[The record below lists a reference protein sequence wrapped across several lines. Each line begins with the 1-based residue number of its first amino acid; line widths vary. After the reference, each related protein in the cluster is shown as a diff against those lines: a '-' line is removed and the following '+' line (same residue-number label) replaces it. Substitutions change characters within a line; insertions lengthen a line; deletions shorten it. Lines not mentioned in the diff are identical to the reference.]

1 MKVDKLTIEEKE
13 KLLMEKSKL
22 QCELSLVKDIVSF
35 GGYSVVLVKSDR
47 NGEVPL
53 NFKACQNS
61 ANDEFHRNLAS
72 IAAMS
77 IQTNIEAR
85 LQVLESM
92 CVSTTHNL
100 KTCGLAK
107 AQVD

>member
-13 KLLMEKSKL
+13 KILMEKSKL
-22 QCELSLVKDIVSF
+22 QGELSLVKDIVSL

-72 IAAMS
+72 LAAMI
-77 IQTNIEAR
+77 IQTKIEAR
-85 LQVLESM
+85 LRVLERM
-92 CVSTTHNL
+92 GV
-100 KTCGLAK
+100 
-107 AQVD
+107 

>member
-22 QCELSLVKDIVSF
+22 QGELSLVKDIVSL

-53 NFKACQNS
+53 NFKACHNS

-72 IAAMS
+72 LAAMS

-85 LQVLESM
+85 LQVIESM
-92 CVSTTHNL
+92 L
-100 KTCGLAK
+100 E
-107 AQVD
+107 

>member
-1 MKVDKLTIEEKE
+1 MFWYPCARVMKVDKLTIEEKK
-13 KLLMEKSKL
+13 KLLIEKAKL
-22 QCELSLVKDIVSF
+22 QGELSLVKDIVSF

-72 IAAMS
+72 LAAMS

-85 LQVLESM
+85 LHVIESI
-92 CVSTTHNL
+92 V
-100 KTCGLAK
+100 
-107 AQVD
+107 V

>member
-1 MKVDKLTIEEKE
+1 MFWYPCARVMKVDKLTIEENE

-22 QCELSLVKDIVSF
+22 QVELSLVKDIVSF

-72 IAAMS
+72 LAAMS

-85 LQVLESM
+85 LQVLESI
-92 CVSTTHNL
+92 CV
-100 KTCGLAK
+100 
-107 AQVD
+107 

>member
-1 MKVDKLTIEEKE
+1 MSLLQTLVMEADNITIEEKK
-13 KLLMEKSKL
+13 KLLIEKAKL
-22 QCELSLVKDIVSF
+22 QGELSLVKDIVSF
-35 GGYSVVLVKSDR
+35 GGYSVVLVKSDL

-72 IAAMS
+72 LTAMS
-77 IQTNIEAR
+77 IQTEIESR

-92 CVSTTHNL
+92 GV
-100 KTCGLAK
+100 
-107 AQVD
+107 

>member
-1 MKVDKLTIEEKE
+1 MSLLQTLIMKADNITIEEKK
-13 KLLMEKSKL
+13 KLLMEKAKL
-22 QCELSLVKDIVSF
+22 QGELSLVKDIVSF

-61 ANDEFHRNLAS
+61 SNDEFHRNLAS

-77 IQTNIEAR
+77 IQTEIESR
-85 LQVLESM
+85 LQFLESIG
-92 CVSTTHNL
+92 V
-100 KTCGLAK
+100 
-107 AQVD
+107 

>member
-22 QCELSLVKDIVSF
+22 HGELSLVKDIVSF

-72 IAAMS
+72 LAAMS
-77 IQTNIEAR
+77 IQTNIEDR

-92 CVSTTHNL
+92 GV
-100 KTCGLAK
+100 
-107 AQVD
+107 

>member
-1 MKVDKLTIEEKE
+1 MKSDNITIEEKK
-13 KLLMEKSKL
+13 KLLIEKAKL
-22 QCELSLVKDIVSF
+22 QGELSLVKDIVSF

-77 IQTNIEAR
+77 IQTSIEDR
-85 LQVLESM
+85 LHVLERIG
-92 CVSTTHNL
+92 V
-100 KTCGLAK
+100 
-107 AQVD
+107 

>member
-72 IAAMS
+72 LAAMS
-77 IQTNIEAR
+77 IQINIEAR
-85 LQVLESM
+85 LQVLESI
-92 CVSTTHNL
+92 V
-100 KTCGLAK
+100 A
-107 AQVD
+107 

>member
-22 QCELSLVKDIVSF
+22 QGELSLVKDIISF
-35 GGYSVVLVKSDR
+35 GGYSVLLVNSDR

-53 NFKACQNS
+53 IFKAYQNS

-72 IAAMS
+72 LAAMS

-92 CVSTTHNL
+92 GV
-100 KTCGLAK
+100 
-107 AQVD
+107 

>member
-1 MKVDKLTIEEKE
+1 MKANNITIEEKK
-13 KLLMEKSKL
+13 KLLIEKAKL
-22 QCELSLVKDIVSF
+22 QGELSLVKDIVSF

-72 IAAMS
+72 ITAMS
-77 IQTNIEAR
+77 IQTEIESR
-85 LQVLESM
+85 LQVIERIG
-92 CVSTTHNL
+92 V
-100 KTCGLAK
+100 
-107 AQVD
+107 

>member
-1 MKVDKLTIEEKE
+1 MKADNITIEEKK
-13 KLLMEKSKL
+13 KLLMEKAKL
-22 QCELSLVKDIVSF
+22 QGELSLVKDIVSF

-72 IAAMS
+72 ITAMG
-77 IQTNIEAR
+77 IQTEIESR
-85 LQVLESM
+85 LQVIESM
-92 CVSTTHNL
+92 GV
-100 KTCGLAK
+100 
-107 AQVD
+107 

>member
-1 MKVDKLTIEEKE
+1 MKADNITIEEKE

-22 QCELSLVKDIVSF
+22 QGELLLVKDIVSF
-35 GGYSVVLVKSDR
+35 GGYSVLLVNIDR

-53 NFKACQNS
+53 IFKAYQNS

-72 IAAMS
+72 LAAMS

-85 LQVLESM
+85 LQVIESM
-92 CVSTTHNL
+92 L
-100 KTCGLAK
+100 E
-107 AQVD
+107 

>member
-1 MKVDKLTIEEKE
+1 MKADNITIEEKE
-13 KLLMEKSKL
+13 KLLVEKSKL
-22 QCELSLVKDIVSF
+22 QSELSLVKQIVSS
-35 GGYSVVLVKSDR
+35 GDYSVVLIKSDR

-53 NFKACQNS
+53 NFTACQKHT
-61 ANDEFHRNLAS
+61 NDEYHRNLAS

-92 CVSTTHNL
+92 GV
-100 KTCGLAK
+100 
-107 AQVD
+107 

>member
-1 MKVDKLTIEEKE
+1 MKANNITIEEKK
-13 KLLMEKSKL
+13 KLLIEKAKI
-22 QCELSLVKDIVSF
+22 QGELSIVKDIVSF

-92 CVSTTHNL
+92 GV
-100 KTCGLAK
+100 
-107 AQVD
+107 